1 MPTIPGK
8 HALLEQLLAD
18 GHKYVFGN
26 PGSTEIAFMDGLQ
39 DYPQL
44 QYMLALH
51 ETVAVAMAD
60 GYARASGT
68 PSFVNLHIA
77 PGLANGMSMIYNAW
91 KGGTPLVVTAGQ
103 QDTRFLLTEPLL
115 SGDLARLARPWTK
128 WSGEVTRGEDIPMA
142 LRRAFKVAQEPP
154 KGPVFLSI
162 PQDVLDQPVTEPITP
177 TTHLS
182 WRIRPDQEGI
192 ARAAALLANA
202 ERPCFLVGDQMAYAG
217 GQAEVA
223 ALAELVGAPIY
234 AGSNREWNFPTNHP
248 LYMGGFTVLEGA
260 REALKPYDVV
270 LAIGTSWLFGTIWYE
285 AGPAFPE
292 GAQFIHIDFDS
303 WEIGKNLP
311 IAVGIK
317 ADPRLAA
324 AELLDAVQQKISP
337 GARQA
342 GQKRTADLSAR
353 KQTNRERA
361 EQRAK
366 AEWDAKPIS
375 PWRLAAELRDAIKPH
390 TAFVGGGGT
399 SARAPIGTLIDQTEP
414 NSFFEGGAA
423 LGFPL
428 PGALGVQLAMP
439 DRPVVG
445 LLRDGDAMY
454 SIQGLWTAA
463 HYNIPVTYVVIN
475 NAQYRILKLGMVY
488 YLGETGRRSDFLGLD
503 LNNPPLDYAKQCAAY
518 GIPATRV
525 DNPKDLGPALRDAI
539 NHTSGPSLVDVV
551 IDNSYHGYF

>member
-1 MPTIPGK
+1 MATIPGK

-18 GHKYVFGN
+18 GTKHIFGN
-26 PGSTEIAFMDGLQ
+26 PGSTELAFMDGLQ
-39 DYPQL
+39 DYPQI
-44 QYMLALH
+44 QYMLGLH

-60 GYARASGT
+60 GYARATGR

-91 KGGTPLVVTAGQ
+91 KGGTPLVVSAGQ

-115 SGDLARLARPWTK
+115 SGDLVRLARPWTK
-128 WSGEVTRGEDIPMA
+128 WSGEVTRGDDIPMA

-154 KGPVFLSI
+154 KGPVFVSF
-162 PQDVLDQPVTEPITP
+162 PQDVLDHPVSEPIVP
-177 TTHLS
+177 TTHIS
-182 WRIRPDQEGI
+182 WHIRPDQEAI
-192 ARAAALLANA
+192 ERAATLLAGA
-202 ERPCFLVGDQMAYAG
+202 EHPCFLVGDQMAYAG
-217 GQAEVA
+217 GQTEVA
-223 ALAELVGAPIY
+223 ALAEMVGAPIY

-260 REALKPYDVV
+260 REALKQYDVV
-270 LAIGTSWLFGTIWYE
+270 MAIGTSWLFGTIWYE
-285 AGPAFPE
+285 PGPAFPE
-292 GAQFIHIDFDS
+292 HTQFIHIDFDS

-324 AELLDAVQQKISP
+324 AELLESVQKKMSP
-337 GARQA
+337 AARQA
-342 GQKRTADLSAR
+342 GQQRTRDLSAK
-353 KQTNRERA
+353 KQANFERA
-361 EQRAK
+361 QKRAE

-390 TAFVGGGGT
+390 TVFVGGGGT
-399 SARAPIGTLIDQTEP
+399 SARAPISTLIDQTEP

-428 PGALGVQLAMP
+428 PGALGVQLALP

-463 HYNIPVTYVVIN
+463 HYNIPVTYVVVN
-475 NAQYRILKLGMVY
+475 NAQYRILKLGMVH
-488 YLGETGRRSDFLGLD
+488 YLGESGRKSEFLGLD
-503 LNNPPLDYAKQCAAY
+503 LNNPPLDFAKMCSVW

-525 DNPKDLGPALRDAI
+525 ENPKELGPALRDAI
-539 NHTSGPSLVDVV
+539 NHNGPSLVDVV
-551 IDNSYHGYF
+551 VDNAYHGYF